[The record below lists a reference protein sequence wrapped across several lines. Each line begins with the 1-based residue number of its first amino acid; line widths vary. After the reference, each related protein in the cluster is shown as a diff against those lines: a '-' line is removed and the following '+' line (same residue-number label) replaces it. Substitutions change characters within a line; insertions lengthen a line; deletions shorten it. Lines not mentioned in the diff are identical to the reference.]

1 VTKSKEIPAKKPFV
15 VIMYTII
22 ETKKAGI
29 TCNIFLLIAEKI
41 IAIITNKNNTIKL
54 NN

>member
-1 VTKSKEIPAKKPFV
+1 
-15 VIMYTII
+15 MYTII

-29 TCNIFLLIAEKI
+29 TGNIFLLIAEKI